1 MAHCAIYTNHL
12 TVCLLHNLWA
22 VQHPIFFLVKW
33 EIKGGQ
39 IDRYKIVNLIPKSD
53 VSNASHQVIRPE
65 HIKVTDKCAQ
75 YTQYTQ
81 CAKSQGV
88 VDLYE

>member
-1 MAHCAIYTNHL
+1 MGSPTPNI
-12 TVCLLHNLWA
+12 LLG
-22 VQHPIFFLVKW
+22 KMGD
-33 EIKGGQ
+33 KGGQ

>member
-1 MAHCAIYTNHL
+1 MGSPTPNI
-12 TVCLLHNLWA
+12 LLG
-22 VQHPIFFLVKW
+22 KMRD
-33 EIKGGQ
+33 KGGQ

-53 VSNASHQVIRPE
+53 VSNASHLGIRPE

-75 YTQYTQ
+75 
-81 CAKSQGV
+81 CQGV

>member
-1 MAHCAIYTNHL
+1 MGSPTPNI
-12 TVCLLHNLWA
+12 LLG
-22 VQHPIFFLVKW
+22 KMGD
-33 EIKGGQ
+33 KGGQ

-53 VSNASHQVIRPE
+53 VSNASHLGIRPE

-81 CAKSQGV
+81 YTQCAKCQGV